1 LEITEAQV
9 EALKG
14 DYPNS
19 DLFTDAEKA
28 AMRWAE
34 VLTLKQYHGAP
45 GRKPQSADAMAAL
58 KEHYD
63 AAQIVEISMV
73 SGFFNFWNR
82 FTDGLQIDLEHDPVM
97 NLITRSATVNPDDY
111 IAFMRDCWWN
121 HVTETED
128 SGVR

>member
-1 LEITEAQV
+1 MDIGEAEI

-14 DYPNS
+14 DYLNS
-19 DLFTDAEKA
+19 ELFSDAEKA

-45 GRKPQSADAMAAL
+45 GEKPQSADAMAVL

-63 AAQIVEISMV
+63 EAQIVEISLV
-73 SGFFNFWNR
+73 SGFFNMWNR
-82 FTDGLQIDLEHDPVM
+82 FADGLQVDLEEDPVM
-97 NLITRSATVNPDDY
+97 NLIQRSAHVSKDDY

-121 HVTETED
+121 HED
-128 SGVR
+128 PDTSA